1 MTTKVTENKCFSGQ
15 MFISFIPKRMLLT
28 IKEFVLVSARR
39 KKSIP
44 TKAHKPSQPDHHL
57 STAVK
62 PMVLYYS
69 SLKSVF

>member
-1 MTTKVTENKCFSGQ
+1 
-15 MFISFIPKRMLLT
+15 MLLT

-44 TKAHKPSQPDHHL
+44 TKAHEPSQPDHHL

-69 SLKSVF
+69 SLKSVFWTHLKVKILVALSVVFR